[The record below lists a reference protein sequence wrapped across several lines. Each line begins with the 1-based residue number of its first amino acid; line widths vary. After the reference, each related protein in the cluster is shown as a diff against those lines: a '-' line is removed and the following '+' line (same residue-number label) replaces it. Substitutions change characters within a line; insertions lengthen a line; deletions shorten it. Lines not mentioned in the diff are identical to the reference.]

1 MTTPLANRSIEGSF
15 SVTIRLE
22 GVYRLHAPDL
32 YPGGAMQYIADLA
45 EQAIEQFSGSIV
57 SGEVTT
63 ARAAVRQETNGYR
76 ASGSRPAGEVA

>member
-1 MTTPLANRSIEGSF
+1 MTTPLANRSVEGSF

-32 YPGGAMQYIADLA
+32 YPGGAVRYIADLA

-57 SGEVTT
+57 SGEVTS

-76 ASGSRPAGEVA
+76 ASVVPAGEVA

>member
-1 MTTPLANRSIEGSF
+1 MTTPLANRS
-15 SVTIRLE
+15 
-22 GVYRLHAPDL
+22 VYRLHAPDL

-76 ASGSRPAGEVA
+76 ASVVPAGEVA